1 MAGLVAPGLDPGAT
15 AGLVPATS
23 IALAPCS
30 NARGRRNKLGDPS
43 GRRFETIEIRFRAV
57 NASVAWWFR

>member
-1 MAGLVAPGLDPGAT
+1 MFFTRFYSRVV

-30 NARGRRNKLGDPS
+30 NARGRREKPGDDS
-43 GRRFETIEIRFRAV
+43 GIVIRNDR
-57 NASVAWWFR
+57 NPL